1 MILSKQTK
9 IREARERGEASRN
22 ERHNSHKPRCVPQW
36 FFSSRGSSR
45 VPISIHRPVSIQ
57 IDARQSGLADDTLA
71 DLGLVGLG
79 LTIDHDQMIDRSS
92 IIMSFLLT
100 PGIYTHVV
108 ICELCL

>member
-1 MILSKQTK
+1 
-9 IREARERGEASRN
+9 
-22 ERHNSHKPRCVPQW
+22 
-36 FFSSRGSSR
+36 
-45 VPISIHRPVSIQ
+45 
-57 IDARQSGLADDTLA
+57 
-71 DLGLVGLG
+71 LGLVGLG